1 VPRADPPRF
10 RAQIGATGDSAARLV
25 AAHVELAKA
34 ELGEVLEEVKRVSV
48 LGGIAIGAAIAVGLL
63 VTVGTPLFL
72 GEWIFGSMGWGLLH
86 GLLVLAAVAVA
97 AITMALDGGPAAVRR
112 GFAIGLIAGVLVG
125 LVLGAGLTNS
135 AWALVGDSLL
145 PLSDP
150 GPRPLAAA
158 LVVLPVAAAVLIGLI
173 SLVQALRR
181 RAAEAGLRAPTAGE
195 RVPVALPTAIYVGWL
210 SAFIYS
216 YGTRLVWPEPEIIGV
231 GVGGFVASLVILVLL
246 SGWRPGHA
254 LTTGLAIGT
263 VLGTFLAVLTAL
275 ALGPR
280 VSAAVGLA
288 VGLAVFIAVVGA
300 DVARRGV
307 DGEELMKR
315 FIPQKTI
322 DMTKETIEWA
332 QKRMPL
338 LRRS

>member
-1 VPRADPPRF
+1 MPPDATPGL
-10 RAQIGATGDSAARLV
+10 RAQIGATTDSATRLV

-34 ELGEVLEEVKRVSV
+34 ELGEVLEEVKRVSI
-48 LGGIAIGAAIAVGLL
+48 LGGIAIGAAIAAGLL

-72 GEWIFGSMGWGLLH
+72 GEWIFGSIGWGLLH

-97 AITMALDGGPAAVRR
+97 AITMALDGGPAAVGR
-112 GFAIGLIAGVLVG
+112 GFVVGLIAGVLVG
-125 LVLGAGLTNS
+125 LLLGAGVTNR

-158 LVVLPVAAAVLIGLI
+158 LVVLPAAAAVLIGLI
-173 SLVQALRR
+173 SLVQTIRK
-181 RAAEAGLRAPTAGE
+181 RATQTGLRSPAASERVAVAVPTA
-195 RVPVALPTAIYVGWL
+195 LYVGWL

-216 YGTRLVWPEPEIIGV
+216 YSTRLAWPEPAIIGV
-231 GVGGFVASLVILVLL
+231 GVGGFVVSLVILVLL
-246 SGWRPGHA
+246 SGWRPGYA
-254 LTTGLAIGT
+254 LTTGLTIGT
-263 VLGTFLAVLTAL
+263 VLGTFLAVLTAT

-280 VSAAVGLA
+280 VGAAVGLA
-288 VGLAVFIAVVGA
+288 VGLAVWIAVMAG